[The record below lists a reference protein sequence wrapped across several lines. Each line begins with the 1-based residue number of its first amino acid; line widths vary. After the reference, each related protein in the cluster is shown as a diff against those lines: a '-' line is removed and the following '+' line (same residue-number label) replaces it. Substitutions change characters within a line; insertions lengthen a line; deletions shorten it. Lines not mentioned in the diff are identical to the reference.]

1 MAGVSNET
9 ISPET
14 LAQLR
19 QHIGREER
27 AEDIVTARLVD
38 QYRATFAPNLAA
50 VGQGEAPVALHWCLA
65 TAAVP
70 TTELKDDGHP
80 QMGGFLP
87 PVPLPR
93 RMWAGGEM
101 ETLDTL
107 RLGDRVMR
115 ISTVSDVTVKEG
127 KSGLLCFVT
136 LRHEVMTDRGIA
148 IRERQDIVYRPEPAP
163 DSARRLTRVQQPAA
177 DRRWTVEAAPT
188 LLFRYSALTFNSHRI
203 HYDLPYA
210 TETEGYSG
218 LVVQGPLQASL
229 LFNLAAVAGGCIP
242 PRFRYA
248 GLAPLTAGPGFQ
260 VNARNSGDG
269 AVECWTSD
277 IHGQINMKATAT
289 W

>member
-1 MAGVSNET
+1 MSGKT

-14 LAQLR
+14 LAALR

-27 AEDIVTARLVD
+27 AEDIVTPRLVD
-38 QYRATFAPNLAA
+38 QYRATFAPNLAG
-50 VGQGEAPVALHWCLA
+50 VRQDQAPVALHWCLGP
-65 TAAVP
+65 AAVP
-70 TTELKDDGHP
+70 TIELGPDGHP
-80 QMGGFLP
+80 PKGGFLP

-93 RMWAGGEM
+93 RMWAGGEV

-107 RLGDRVMR
+107 RLGDRVVR
-115 ISTVSDVTVKEG
+115 TTKVADVTVKEG
-127 KSGLLCFVT
+127 KSGNLCFVT
-136 LRHEVMTDRGIA
+136 VRHEVATDRGVA

-163 DSARRLTRVQQPAA
+163 GSARPPARAEQPAA
-177 DRRWTVEAAPT
+177 DKSWTVEAAPT

-210 TETEGYSG
+210 TEAEGYSG
-218 LVVQGPLQASL
+218 LVVHGPLQASL
-229 LFNLAAVAGGCIP
+229 LFNLATATGGRIP
-242 PRFRYA
+242 ARFRYA
-248 GLAPLTAGPGFQ
+248 GLAPLTAGPSFQ
-260 VNARNSGDG
+260 VNARDAGDG